1 MENSMKKILG
11 ILGGMGPAATADLYG
26 KIVALTEALS
36 DGEHIRTII
45 DSNVN
50 IPDRTAA
57 ILSGGESPLEE
68 MEAALDNL
76 VCCGAEVII
85 IPCNTAHYFLPA
97 LKDYAADNYDV
108 ECCASDDTE
117 CCAADTECCDNECC
131 DTECCAAARLIFV
144 SMIEETAKAC
154 AERNPETA
162 ALLATKGTLESGLYQ
177 EALETNSVNYIV
189 PDEEG
194 KDILMDVIYN
204 GVKAGASPES
214 YLPKFAELLNNLK
227 EQGADYFVLAC
238 TELPIAYA
246 QLTKLGK
253 SVAADTH
260 PGTAPAV
267 EGEATS
273 GVHSDSAYYVIDPTE
288 VLAAAA
294 VKACGYKVK

>member
-117 CCAADTECCDNECC
+117 CCAADTECCGLQPGNPDNHKCYPYSLS
-131 DTECCAAARLIFV
+131 DPPQDQV
-144 SMIEETAKAC
+144 SFTA
-154 AERNPETA
+154 
-162 ALLATKGTLESGLYQ
+162 
-177 EALETNSVNYIV
+177 
-189 PDEEG
+189 
-194 KDILMDVIYN
+194 
-204 GVKAGASPES
+204 
-214 YLPKFAELLNNLK
+214 
-227 EQGADYFVLAC
+227 
-238 TELPIAYA
+238 
-246 QLTKLGK
+246 LG
-253 SVAADTH
+253 S
-260 PGTAPAV
+260 
-267 EGEATS
+267 
-273 GVHSDSAYYVIDPTE
+273 
-288 VLAAAA
+288 
-294 VKACGYKVK
+294 